1 MTKKDEGFLDLVLD
15 LRENIVKNFI
25 IPIQQRFI
33 YSITPAR
40 QFEKPDL
47 EWLLYVFEEGFVRV
61 VTAPGKGETPN
72 GWFQDGVIS
81 DQV

>member
-1 MTKKDEGFLDLVLD
+1 MTKKDEGLLDLVLD

-47 EWLLYVFEEGFVRV
+47 E
-61 VTAPGKGETPN
+61 
-72 GWFQDGVIS
+72 
-81 DQV
+81 